1 MIQILYILSKSLVGL
16 YFLLRILDVERYLLP
31 TQKQQIKISQSLHN
45 NQVPNIPITIQYPNR
60 IPIQGN
66 PIIPTTI
73 PHQTKQIIKNVI
85 ALTKVHI
92 HISYIYI
99 SI

>member
-16 YFLLRILDVERYLLP
+16 YFLLRILDVEKTYSQHKEKP
-31 TQKQQIKISQSLHN
+31 NKISQSLHN

-66 PIIPTTI
+66 PIILPI
-73 PHQTKQIIKNVI
+73 HILPTKQNK
-85 ALTKVHI
+85 
-92 HISYIYI
+92 
-99 SI
+99 